1 MDEELKTART
11 NADVDAVLK
20 RFNVALS
27 DMRAVITKKKIA
39 YCELITY
46 STNICEIQ
54 SDRNTRTIS

>member
-1 MDEELKTART
+1 MYKLKTART

-27 DMRAVITKKKIA
+27 DIEAVITEKENSLLRIDNIA
-39 YCELITY
+39 QA
-46 STNICEIQ
+46 NICEIQ